1 MANEKAKEKSAD
13 KTADKSAKNDKN
25 GKNGKTAAEK
35 TADKATACYN
45 SLKKY
50 IPKKKQ
56 FYMRAALNHA
66 TDRELESVKRSKKKN
81 QI

>member
-1 MANEKAKEKSAD
+1 MANEKAKKKSAD

-45 SLKKY
+45 SLKK
-50 IPKKKQ
+50 
-56 FYMRAALNHA
+56 NN
-66 TDRELESVKRSKKKN
+66 KKN
-81 QI
+81 GKFFTILPCLISHINTI